1 MKDSKS
7 SRKWEAEDGLVIGL
21 DLGDQKSQVCVFGA
35 DLKIRH
41 EDQVRTTTVT
51 LSAWFGRLPPAL
63 VVLEVGTHSPWIS
76 RLLKSL
82 GHRAMVVDARKLKV
96 ISESTSKNDRR
107 DARVLGELGASVPHL
122 LGCVEHRSEA
132 AQQHLG
138 MIRGRSQLVRAR
150 TGLWNNLRGLAKSQ
164 GRRLP
169 SKVTASVI
177 EEMVPGL
184 EPLRKTIEAINQQV
198 KQYDQQLTIVAQ
210 EYPAVERLTEI
221 HGVGTLIAL
230 TFVLTIDDPKR
241 LKKSRMAGGLVGLRP
256 KQRDSGNQS
265 PQLGIT
271 KTGDRYLRT
280 LLVQGA
286 QYVLSRNGE
295 DCDLKRWGL
304 QLCARGGKNAKK
316 RAVVAVARKLA
327 VLLHK
332 LWVSGEPYRKFMVP
346 VEAAEAKAS

>member
-1 MKDSKS
+1 
-7 SRKWEAEDGLVIGL
+7 
-21 DLGDQKSQVCVFGA
+21 
-35 DLKIRH
+35 
-41 EDQVRTTTVT
+41 
-51 LSAWFGRLPPAL
+51 
-63 VVLEVGTHSPWIS
+63 
-76 RLLKSL
+76 
-82 GHRAMVVDARKLKV
+82 
-96 ISESTSKNDRR
+96 
-107 DARVLGELGASVPHL
+107 
-122 LGCVEHRSEA
+122 
-132 AQQHLG
+132 
-138 MIRGRSQLVRAR
+138 
-150 TGLWNNLRGLAKSQ
+150 LA
-164 GRRLP
+164 
-169 SKVTASVI
+169 I
-177 EEMVPGL
+177 
-184 EPLRKTIEAINQQV
+184 I
-198 KQYDQQLTIVAQ
+198 AQ

-295 DCDLKRWGL
+295 DCDLRRW
-304 QLCARGGKNAKK
+304 RGGKNAKK
-316 RAVVAVARKLA
+316 RAVIAVARKLA

>member
-1 MKDSKS
+1 M
-7 SRKWEAEDGLVIGL
+7 EA
-21 DLGDQKSQVCVFGA
+21 
-35 DLKIRH
+35 
-41 EDQVRTTTVT
+41 
-51 LSAWFGRLPPAL
+51 
-63 VVLEVGTHSPWIS
+63 GTHSPWIS
-76 RLLKSL
+76 RLLKSMR
-82 GHRAMVVDARKLKV
+82 HDVMVVDPRKLKL

-122 LGCVEHRSEA
+122 LSCIKHRSEA

-169 SKVTASVI
+169 SKVTTSVI

-184 EPLRKTIEAINQQV
+184 EPLWKTIEAINQQV
-198 KQYDQQLTIVAQ
+198 KQYDQQLAIVAEQ
-210 EYPAVERLTEI
+210 YPVVERLTEI

-230 TFVLTIDDPKR
+230 TFVLTVDDHTR
-241 LKKSRMAGGLVGLRP
+241 LKKSRMAGSLVGLRP
-256 KQRDSGNQS
+256 KQRDSGEKS

-286 QYVLSRNGE
+286 QYILSRNGE

-304 QLCARGGKNAKK
+304 PLCVRGGKNAKK
-316 RAVVAVARKLA
+316 RAVIAVARKLA

-332 LWVSGEPYRKFMVP
+332 LWVSGQPYRKFMAP
-346 VEAAEAKAS
+346 VEVAEGAKAS